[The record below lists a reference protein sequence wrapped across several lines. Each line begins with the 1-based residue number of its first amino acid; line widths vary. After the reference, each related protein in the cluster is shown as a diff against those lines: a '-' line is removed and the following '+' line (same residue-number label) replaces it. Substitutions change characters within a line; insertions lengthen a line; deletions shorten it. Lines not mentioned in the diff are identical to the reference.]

1 MNTSVNIFFSSSRW
15 QGPLSIAVYA
25 PSTDFQKAVDSILYY
40 RFLPIPVLLF
50 YVFIVLSV
58 VAVVVVVV
66 VVVVVDVIVVIIILK
81 RECVES
87 TLVKDFVTFHVFFDF
102 YHTPE
107 QVYLS
112 TGSPSLIIV

>member
-25 PSTDFQKAVDSILYY
+25 PGTDFQKAIDSILYY

-102 YHTPE
+102 DHTPE

-112 TGSPSLIIV
+112 TS